1 MEVCGAEEEAISRLS
16 STGNTCQLNFIFGFG
31 LFMGYVD
38 NKKNIEY
45 HQIYPLKSVFV
56 VQKQPLSCVKRPQCN
71 VGEDVSS
78 ALQFAHNTQARFKI
92 LKRRGTT
99 QTQLKPTTL

>member
-1 MEVCGAEEEAISRLS
+1 MEVCGAEEEAISHLS

-45 HQIYPLKSVFV
+45 HQIYPLNQF
-56 VQKQPLSCVKRPQCN
+56 LSYRNSLYLVSKDHN
-71 VGEDVSS
+71 VM
-78 ALQFAHNTQARFKI
+78 
-92 LKRRGTT
+92 
-99 QTQLKPTTL
+99 